1 MALKTAALLAL
12 MAQCGLH
19 VPAEAGSTLPVFR
32 TIFADIGDEQSIDA
46 NLSTFS
52 WHVTNIAP
60 MDRALEMPAL
70 VLLDELGAGTDPVEG
85 GALGM
90 ALVDHFKA
98 ARRAG
103 PRDHALRRAE
113 VVCGDHAR
121 RRRRGVQR
129 QPRDVRADLPPDLR
143 IARRQPGPRHGRPPR
158 PAGVD
163 RRRGARLPHHPR
175 VAGRRAPGARRPGS
189 AGARPRAPRGGAEA
203 ARARL
208 DRERPAGARR
218 RRQGTRAAGPA
229 QGRRRAAAAPARRQA
244 RDRSRRRGRAGQGRR
259 ARRRR
264 RLAATRHPR
273 RRHHTL
279 GRPVDRRDRPPA
291 GGCASRARRRRRPGP
306 RRRRHRRRRRA
317 AAAGAAAGHPARD
330 RGPRPRPARAR
341 RRRHRRAGEDRGSQ
355 RQRQA
360 AQGGRRRSRRDRPGR
375 ARRRRAPCGS
385 TSP

>member
-52 WHVTNIAP
+52 WHVTNIAQ

-90 ALVDHFKA
+90 ALVDHFG

-113 VVCGDHAR
+113 VVCRDHAR

-143 IARRQPGPRHGRPPR
+143 IARRQPASTWPP
-158 PAGVD
+158 ASGC
-163 RRRGARLPHHPR
+163 RRRSRGGARLRTTASRRSPSTWR
-175 VAGRRAPGARRPGS
+175 ASTRICRRSTASAGR
-189 AGARPRAPRGGAEA
+189 GAEGSSSP
-203 ARARL
+203 RSRTTCG
-208 DRERPAGARR
+208 RGR
-218 RRQGTRAAGPA
+218 RRQGTRAAPQRKA
-229 QGRRRAAAAPARRQA
+229 DDALQQRLRRQREIDRVVEDA
-244 RDRSRRRGRAGQGRR
+244 RQGRR

-264 RLAATRHPR
+264 RLAATRHRR
-273 RRHHTL
+273 RRHHTI
-279 GRPVDRRDRPPA
+279 GRPLDRRDATCERM
-291 GGCASRARRRRRPGP
+291 RGP
-306 RRRRHRRRRRA
+306 RSTPSPAVSATA
-317 AAAGAAAGHPARD
+317 ATPATPARFVAGAARIRRD
-330 RGPRPRPARAR
+330 GPRPRPAGAE
-341 RRRHRRAGEDRGSQ
+341 GVVTSVQ
-355 RQRQA
+355 
-360 AQGGRRRSRRDRPGR
+360 GRRRKS
-375 ARRRRAPCGS
+375 AS
-385 TSP
+385 TASG